1 MTSTSNTK
9 LLTRMAKHSSVYA
22 VGTILRQL
30 AGFLMLPI
38 YTRLLTPADYGVI
51 GMATF
56 AIAILEVFF
65 GARLIQAVPKY
76 YFQFDT
82 MKKKNSVIFSALLLT
97 STISLLPL
105 LGVVVYQV
113 PLTNI
118 LLGDSEYSAI
128 IALFA
133 VLLVTQPI
141 ENYGMGFIRI
151 QQKPFLFVGISLLKL
166 ICQLSLNIFFVVYL
180 KLGVF
185 GVAYASIISSLVFAG
200 ALAVYTCLK
209 TGLNFDFSIA
219 KKMIIFCWP
228 LWVGSLAA
236 LYIGSA
242 NRQYI
247 RTFSTLEDVG
257 LFELAARF
265 ASLLTVLFWQPFS
278 QYWNTERFNLQ
289 KRGDLNVFEP
299 VSLLVVPLLM
309 CAALGITIFSQTVIE
324 IMAGPA
330 FHPAHNAVPWLT
342 AAAFFACLNTYN
354 NFGFLL
360 AEKTKHISRIQYFS
374 AFVATI
380 CFFTLIP
387 AYGFIGAALAAAITN
402 AVQLL
407 ITFRLATPYFN
418 MKINKSLLLAQL
430 IIAAATY
437 NLTEH
442 YTHESLAFSSLFKI
456 MIYGVGVVAIFS
468 VSLAYKPAREHGLFI
483 TQVLLSRIKIKK
495 S

>member
-1 MTSTSNTK
+1 
-9 LLTRMAKHSSVYA
+9 MAKHSSVYA

-118 LLGDSEYSAI
+118 LLGDSEYSAV

-151 QQKPFLFVGISLLKL
+151 QEKPFLFVGVSLLKL

-185 GVAYASIISSLVFAG
+185 GVAYASIISCLVFAS
-200 ALAVYTCLK
+200 ALAIYTCLK
-209 TGLNFDFSIA
+209 TGLNFDVSIA
-219 KKMIIFCWP
+219 KKMVIFCWP
-228 LWVGSLAA
+228 LWVG
-236 LYIGSA
+236 
-242 NRQYI
+242 R
-247 RTFSTLEDVG
+247 
-257 LFELAARF
+257 
-265 ASLLTVLFWQPFS
+265 
-278 QYWNTERFNLQ
+278 
-289 KRGDLNVFEP
+289 
-299 VSLLVVPLLM
+299 
-309 CAALGITIFSQTVIE
+309 
-324 IMAGPA
+324 
-330 FHPAHNAVPWLT
+330 
-342 AAAFFACLNTYN
+342 
-354 NFGFLL
+354 
-360 AEKTKHISRIQYFS
+360 
-374 AFVATI
+374 
-380 CFFTLIP
+380 
-387 AYGFIGAALAAAITN
+387 
-402 AVQLL
+402 
-407 ITFRLATPYFN
+407 
-418 MKINKSLLLAQL
+418 
-430 IIAAATY
+430 
-437 NLTEH
+437 
-442 YTHESLAFSSLFKI
+442 
-456 MIYGVGVVAIFS
+456 
-468 VSLAYKPAREHGLFI
+468 AREKMFRAGVFAHAECP
-483 TQVLLSRIKIKK
+483 SRPAPG
-495 S
+495 

>member
-1 MTSTSNTK
+1 
-9 LLTRMAKHSSVYA
+9 MAKHSSVYA

-118 LLGDSEYSAI
+118 LLGDSEYSAV

-151 QQKPFLFVGISLLKL
+151 QEKPFLFVGVSLLKL

-185 GVAYASIISSLVFAG
+185 GVAYASIISCLVFAS
-200 ALAVYTCLK
+200 ALAIYTCLK
-209 TGLNFDFSIA
+209 TGLNFDVSIA
-219 KKMIIFCWP
+219 KKMVIFCWP
-228 LWVGSLAA
+228 LWEGSLAA

-278 QYWNTERFNLQ
+278 QYWDTERFNLQ
-289 KRGDLNVFEP
+289 KRGELKVIEP

-330 FHPAHNAVPWLT
+330 FHRAHDAIPWLT
-342 AAAFFACLNTYN
+342 AAAFFSCLNKYN
-354 NFGFLL
+354 NFGFLM
-360 AEKTKHISRIQYFS
+360 AEKTKYISRIQYVS
-374 AFVATI
+374 ALIATI

-402 AVQLL
+402 ASQLLITLKLARPHFNMKMNMPLLLVQLL
-407 ITFRLATPYFN
+407 IAT
-418 MKINKSLLLAQL
+418 
-430 IIAAATY
+430 ATY
-437 NLTEH
+437 SLSEY
-442 YTHESLAFSSLFKI
+442 YTHESQAFSLLFKI
-456 MIYGVGVVAIFS
+456 VIYSVGAATIFS
-468 VSLAYKPAREHGLFI
+468 VSLVYKPARENSLFI
-483 TQVLLSRIKIKK
+483 FQLLLSKIRKEK
-495 S
+495 NPGN